1 MKILKYSAISLLV
14 IGALFAAAYFIKT
27 NDKSVIVYDTQKT
40 LITSIEKK
48 TVVTGKVIPEDEVEI
63 KPQIQGIIDAIFV
76 EEGDLVKTGDLLAK
90 IKVVPN
96 EQNLNSAEGRLANS
110 RIVLKNADIEYNR
123 NKDLYEKGIISKQD
137 FDNVQLRYNQSKLDV
152 SNAISDLQIIRS
164 GSKGGAASANTN
176 IRATVP
182 GTVLEIPVEEG
193 FQVIASNS
201 FNAGTTIA
209 TIADLNKMIFEG
221 KVDEAEVGKLKVGM
235 PLEVSLGAIED
246 QALQAKLKFIAP
258 KGNEE
263 QGAVQ
268 FKIEADL
275 YLNDSIFVR
284 AGYSANASLV
294 LERKD
299 SVMAISESLLQF
311 DRKTEEPYVEIEI
324 EDQKFERRDVKIGIS
339 DGVNVEIISGVSKDD
354 KIKVWN
360 KTEPI
365 KKGEDDDS
373 SVEMFIVTFL
383 SSSISTKALSPSL
396 ILPERTSSAKLS
408 SSKRMTALLKGRAP

>member
-1 MKILKYSAISLLV
+1 MKILKYIGIALLV
-14 IGALFAAAYFIKT
+14 FGALFAAAFFIKT
-27 NDKSVIVYDTQKT
+27 NNKSAIVYDTQT
-40 LITSIEKK
+40 VITTSIERK

-63 KPQIQGIIDAIFV
+63 KPQIQGIIEALFV
-76 EEGDLVKTGDLLAK
+76 EEGDLVNTGDLLAK

-110 RIVLKNADIEYNR
+110 RIVLKNAEIELNR
-123 NKDLYEKGIISKQD
+123 NKDLFEKGIISKQN
-137 FDNVQLRYNQSKLDV
+137 FDNVQLRFNQSKQDV
-152 SNAISDLQIIRS
+152 SNAVSDLQIIRS

-221 KVDEAEVGKLKVGM
+221 KVDEAEVGKLRVGM
-235 PLEVSLGAIED
+235 PLEVNLGAIED
-246 QALQAKLKFIAP
+246 QALEAQLKFIAP

-268 FKIEADL
+268 FIIEADL
-275 YLNDSIFVR
+275 FLNDSIFVR

-299 SVMAISESLLQF
+299 SIMAIPEALLQF
-311 DRKTEEPYVEIEI
+311 DRETEEPYVEVQT
-324 EDQKFERRDVKIGIS
+324 EDQKFERRDVEIGIS
-339 DGVNVEIISGVSKDD
+339 DGVNVEIISGLTEEDQ
-354 KIKVWN
+354 IKVWN

-365 KKGEDDDS
+365 KKGE
-373 SVEMFIVTFL
+373 E
-383 SSSISTKALSPSL
+383 
-396 ILPERTSSAKLS
+396 EEESA
-408 SSKRMTALLKGRAP
+408 TENQ

>member
-1 MKILKYSAISLLV
+1 MKILKYIGIALLV
-14 IGALFAAAYFIKT
+14 FGALFAAAFFIKT
-27 NDKSVIVYDTQKT
+27 NNKSAIVYDTQT
-40 LITSIEKK
+40 VITTSIERK

-63 KPQIQGIIDAIFV
+63 KPQIQGIIEALFV
-76 EEGDLVKTGDLLAK
+76 EEGDLVNTGDLLAK

-110 RIVLKNADIEYNR
+110 RIVLKNAEVELNR
-123 NKDLYEKGIISKQD
+123 NKDLYEKGIISKQN
-137 FDNVQLRYNQSKLDV
+137 FDNVQLRFNQSKQDV
-152 SNAISDLQIIRS
+152 SNAVSDLQIIRS

-221 KVDEAEVGKLKVGM
+221 KVDEAEVGKLRVGM
-235 PLEVSLGAIED
+235 PLEVNLGAIED
-246 QALQAKLKFIAP
+246 QALEAQLKFIAP

-268 FKIEADL
+268 FIIEADL
-275 YLNDSIFVR
+275 FLNDSIFVR

-299 SVMAISESLLQF
+299 SIMAIPEALLQF
-311 DRKTEEPYVEIEI
+311 DRETEEPYVEVQT
-324 EDQKFERRDVKIGIS
+324 EDQKFDRRDVEIGIS
-339 DGVNVEIISGVSKDD
+339 DGVNVEIISGLTKEDQ
-354 KIKVWN
+354 IKVWN

-365 KKGEDDDS
+365 KKGE
-373 SVEMFIVTFL
+373 E
-383 SSSISTKALSPSL
+383 
-396 ILPERTSSAKLS
+396 EESA
-408 SSKRMTALLKGRAP
+408 TENQ

>member
-1 MKILKYSAISLLV
+1 MKILKYIVITLL
-14 IGALFAAAYFIKT
+14 IFGALFAAAYFIKT
-27 NDKSVIVYDTQKT
+27 NDRSAIVYETKT
-40 LITSIEKK
+40 IITTSIEKK
-48 TVVTGKVIPEDEVEI
+48 TVITGKVIPEDEVEI
-63 KPQIQGIIDAIFV
+63 KPQIQGIIDALFV
-76 EEGDLVKTGDLLAK
+76 EEGDKVKTGDLLAK

-110 RIVLKNADIEYNR
+110 RIVLKNTQIEFKR
-123 NKDLYEKGIISKQD
+123 NKDLFDKGIISRQD
-137 FDNVQLRYNQSKLDV
+137 FDNIQLRYNQSKLDV
-152 SNAISDLQIIRS
+152 SNAVSDLQIIRL

-221 KVDEAEVGKLKVGM
+221 KVDEAEVGKLIVGM
-235 PLEVSLGAIED
+235 PLEVNLGAIED
-246 QALQAKLKFIAP
+246 QSLEAKLKFIAP

-275 YLNDSIFVR
+275 FLNDSIFVR
-284 AGYSANASLV
+284 AGYSANASLI
-294 LERKD
+294 LERKNN
-299 SVMAISESLLQF
+299 VMAVEESLLQF
-311 DRKTEEPYVEIEI
+311 DRETEKPYVEIRVA
-324 EDQKFERRDVKIGIS
+324 DQKFERRDIEIGLS
-339 DGVNVEIISGVSKDD
+339 DGVNVEVLSGLTEGVQ
-354 KIKVWN
+354 IKVWN

-365 KKGEDDDS
+365 KKGDEEDEDG
-373 SVEMFIVTFL
+373 FL
-383 SSSISTKALSPSL
+383 D
-396 ILPERTSSAKLS
+396 
-408 SSKRMTALLKGRAP
+408 